1 MAPVRNILAL
11 ISIICLCARSA
22 SGDPPAT
29 HDIGPIGGVGAN
41 VSATGGLSFEAGVH
55 VRDFVT
61 LSGSA
66 TMMGEWYHAVI
77 QARWFPIH
85 GTWRPYVLS
94 GVGELNDEDLF
105 EDFIELGV
113 GGEHRSGSGHWA
125 LYGEVAIDLP
135 YSSRSDGMSI
145 SKPRSP
151 EAGLG
156 LRFYY

>member
-1 MAPVRNILAL
+1 MRSALVIL
-11 ISIICLCARSA
+11 CLCAHAASA
-22 SGDPPAT
+22 DPGS

-41 VSATGGLSFEAGVH
+41 ISATGGLSFEAGLH
-55 VRDFVT
+55 IRDVVT

-85 GTWRPYVLS
+85 GTWRPYVL
-94 GVGELNDEDLF
+94 GGIGQLNNEDLF
-105 EDFIELGV
+105 EDFIEIGV
-113 GGEHRSGSGHWA
+113 GGEHRSSSGQWA
-125 LYGEVAIDLP
+125 LYGELAIDLP
-135 YSSRSDGMSI
+135 YSSSSDGTPI
-145 SKPRSP
+145 SKSRSP